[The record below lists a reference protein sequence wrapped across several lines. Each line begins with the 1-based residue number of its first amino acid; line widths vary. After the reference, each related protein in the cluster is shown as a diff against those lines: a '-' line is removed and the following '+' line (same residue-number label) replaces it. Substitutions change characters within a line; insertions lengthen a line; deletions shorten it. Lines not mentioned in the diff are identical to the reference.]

1 MKALPLTSALLS
13 ALGTNEFTLTIVLV
27 VFVMLTA
34 ILLLIIILLC
44 ASKSFR
50 SFFFREAAAKRKKAA
65 QKKKTAAVEQ
75 QAELE
80 PVTAA
85 IMDKPAVTTEAD
97 VQKQRTEAKPRAS
110 RRTRESK
117 QEHDLFDTVLTVPLG
132 GPIPN
137 SYQAEI
143 QEPRAA
149 VKPSTRTAARRT
161 TTARQSADAYD
172 NIKTVAIPS
181 TTPPRIAE
189 ESNKNTFTVTIT
201 RARSTSAPAAN
212 GAKRVASP
220 SASKRAAAPAA
231 EVKQK
236 PTALSDK
243 GKAKKK

>member
-1 MKALPLTSALLS
+1 MKALPLTSELLS

-65 QKKKTAAVEQ
+65 QKKKTAATEQ
-75 QAELE
+75 QAEFE

-85 IMDKPAVTTEAD
+85 IMDKPAVIPEAD
-97 VQKQRTEAKPRAS
+97 KQKQRTETKPRAS

-143 QEPRAA
+143 QEPIVNQKSTVRPTVRA
-149 VKPSTRTAARRT
+149 TARR
-161 TTARQSADAYD
+161 SANSYD

-181 TTPPRIAE
+181 QAQQIAE

-201 RARSTSAPAAN
+201 RARSNSAPAAN
-212 GAKRVASP
+212 GAKRVTASA
-220 SASKRAAAPAA
+220 ASKRAATPAA